1 MQPRQEIDPKLMEKV
16 QNQLELIFKEI
27 AGEKNISIFDLLF
40 GLFGRLGFEM
50 GRIFRIFQ
58 NNDLNWGFFAD
69 HDPYGT
75 HCNAHLNNFI
85 ILKDHKNLL
94 APVDFDLAF
103 FREHFVHLIPED
115 VNSYGLKDD
124 TIFDE
129 YMNNQR
135 YPLESGIAG
144 VENMNFLYNTMI
156 YGQ

>member
-1 MQPRQEIDPKLMEKV
+1 MNKV
-16 QNQLELIFKEI
+16 QSLLDLIFEDIQKE
-27 AGEKNISIFDLLF
+27 KDRNIFHLLF
-40 GLFGRLGFEM
+40 NLFGRLGFEI

-75 HCNAHLNNFI
+75 HCNAHLNNFV
-85 ILKDHKNLL
+85 ILNNQLSNGNLL
-94 APVDFDLAF
+94 APLDFDLAF
-103 FREHFVHLIPED
+103 FRKHFVHLMPED
-115 VNSYGLKDD
+115 LNSYGLQDNK
-124 TIFDE
+124 IFDE

-144 VENMNFLYNTMI
+144 FENMNFLYTTML